1 MLKLEAMR
9 VFVSVVEAGS
19 LGAAASRIGRSPAAV
34 SMTLKQAEAE
44 IGGPFFDAD
53 RKVRL
58 TPLGTTVLR
67 NSRRAL
73 EAHDAAI
80 DEIGRFARG
89 EEGSLRLA
97 STPSIARRLLPSIVS
112 AMLEK
117 RPKLAFEVRDVDSQ
131 SVAELTAA
139 GLGDFGIAS
148 LSSAS
153 RGLSVELLFED
164 HFRLVCHR
172 DHPLASAGKPIALAA
187 LASHNFIHNGLC
199 DAIDSQGVEQLSKTA
214 RLRAR
219 NVGALYGLIEAGLGV
234 TILPALAVPLE
245 SRLASLPL
253 ADLDAMSRV
262 YLMSREGEAISPV
275 ANIFKDMVRQSAAT
289 FNQER
294 KPPAGAVQQAFRR

>member
-9 VFVSVVEAGS
+9 VFVAVVETGS
-19 LGAAASRIGRSPAAV
+19 LAAAASRIGRTPAAV

-44 IGGPFFDAD
+44 VGGAFFAAD
-53 RKVRL
+53 RKVQL

-73 EAHDAAI
+73 EAHDSAI

-89 EEGSLRLA
+89 EEGSIRLA
-97 STPSIARRLLPSIVS
+97 STPSVARRLLPSIVS
-112 AMLEK
+112 GMLET
-117 RPKLAFEVRDVDSQ
+117 RPKLQFEVRDVDSQ

-139 GLGDFGIAS
+139 GLVDFGIAS

-164 HFRLVCHR
+164 HFRLVCHQ
-172 DHPLASAGKPIALAA
+172 DHPLARAGEPVALDA
-187 LASHNFIHNGLC
+187 LASHKFIHNGLC
-199 DAIDSQGVEQLSKTA
+199 DAIGSRGVEQLSKTA

-245 SRLASLPL
+245 SRLASLPI

-262 YLMSREGEAISPV
+262 YIMNREGEAISPLASVFREIVRHSV
-275 ANIFKDMVRQSAAT
+275 ATSSGNAS
-289 FNQER
+289 
-294 KPPAGAVQQAFRR
+294 FRPGMDNR

>member
-9 VFVSVVEAGS
+9 VFVSVVETGS
-19 LGAAASRIGRSPAAV
+19 LAAAASRIGRTPAAV

-44 IGGPFFDAD
+44 VGGSFFDAD

-97 STPSIARRLLPSIVS
+97 STPSFARRLLPSS
-112 AMLEK
+112 GAGMLEE
-117 RPKLAFEVRDVDSQ
+117 RPKLQFEVRDVDSQ

-139 GLGDFGIAS
+139 GLVDFGIAS

-153 RGLSVELLFED
+153 RGLSVEFLFQD

-172 DHPLASAGKPIALAA
+172 DHPLAAAGEPVGLYA

-199 DAIDSQGVEQLSKTA
+199 DAIGSQGVEQLSKTA

-253 ADLDAMSRV
+253 SDLNAMSRV
-262 YLMSREGEAISPV
+262 YLMSREGEATSPV
-275 ANIFKDMVRQSAAT
+275 ASVFKVMLRQALPTSGENAS
-289 FNQER
+289 
-294 KPPAGAVQQAFRR
+294 FRPGMPKRYS